1 MVKPCGTPGL
11 TAWDQ
16 VSCYCERALN
26 PDFWAE
32 PMNAMSN
39 LAFLF
44 AAAFAY
50 ADFRNK
56 KPEQG
61 GAVIISLVFL
71 LMTVGVGSFLF
82 HTYATLWSSLV
93 DVIPIAVFVA
103 AYMML
108 TLRWFLELS
117 YASALLVTA
126 GVVGLTLTLFECG
139 FIFQIEACRSIGGSF
154 NGSLA
159 YAPALLSL
167 IVVGTILHIRKHP
180 ATDWVLS
187 ATCIFTVSLVLRT
200 LDGWPGHGNNAIGCM
215 VRQMG
220 EQTIHLG
227 THPFWHILNAVMLY
241 LLLRAAIDN
250 APGVRRG

>member
-11 TAWDQ
+11 SSWDQ

-56 KPEQG
+56 RPARG
-61 GAVIISLVFL
+61 GPVIVCLIFL

-82 HTYATLWSSLV
+82 HTYATLWSSLA

-103 AYMML
+103 AYMLL

-117 YASALLVTA
+117 YPVALFITA
-126 GVVGLTLTLFECG
+126 FVVGLTLVMFECG
-139 FIFQIEACRSIGGSF
+139 FIFQIEACQDISGAF
-154 NGSLA
+154 NGSMA

-167 IVVGTILHIRKHP
+167 IVVGTILHIKKHP
-180 ATDWVLS
+180 ATDLVLS
-187 ATCIFTVSLVLRT
+187 ATCIFLVSLVFRT
-200 LDGWPGHGNNAIGCM
+200 IDGWPERGAHAIGCM
-215 VRQMG
+215 AREMG
-220 EQTIHLG
+220 EQTVHLG

-241 LLLRAAIDN
+241 LLLRAAIEY
-250 APGVRRG
+250 APTERSR